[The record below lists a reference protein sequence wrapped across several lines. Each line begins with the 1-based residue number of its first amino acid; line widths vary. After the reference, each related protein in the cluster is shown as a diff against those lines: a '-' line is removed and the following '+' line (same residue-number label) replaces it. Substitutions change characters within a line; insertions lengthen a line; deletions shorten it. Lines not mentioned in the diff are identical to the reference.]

1 VTRKKLPELFIERCS
16 QCPYMQLSASDDI
29 TGVVAGIGT
38 RISAVCRLGMFDKRV
53 ESANLFYFT
62 AESQDVLKEL
72 REGGFGSGIPDWCP
86 LEDWYPKT

>member
-1 VTRKKLPELFIERCS
+1 MTRKKLPELFIERCS
-16 QCPYMQLSASDDI
+16 QCPYMQLSANDTVDSLNRRM
-29 TGVVAGIGT
+29 TKT
-38 RISAVCRLGMFDKRV
+38 SAVCRLGMFDKRV